1 MTSRVNEPALSL
13 PLCAAVQISLV
24 NLLRSW
30 NITPTAAIGHSS
42 GEVGAAF
49 AAGAIDFRDA
59 LTIVYVRGVLTSK
72 FLQRSRTRGGMLA
85 IGLGREAA
93 VPYLSGLTSG
103 KAVIACVNS
112 PSSVTVSG
120 DLEAIEEIEANI
132 HSANIFARKLKVEAA
147 YHSHQ
152 MQPLAKEYLTA
163 LQRQLGHNGNLS
175 ETRFSSSVT
184 GDILKSAEQLDAAYW
199 VQNMLQPVLFE
210 DSLRNICVGSF
221 SPNSENSEKLVDTL
235 IEIGP
240 HGALA
245 GPIRQTLLLSEAK
258 TLNISYETCLRRGE
272 NAVKTLQ
279 ILASFLLSKGYPVD
293 LSAVNFPLSLK
304 TQTLRVV
311 HDLPSYPWNHSVGH
325 WMEPR
330 LNRDYRHRKSPPHD
344 LLGSAIVGN
353 NPGAPTWRHFIRPS
367 EIPWVRE
374 HTVQSEIVYPGA
386 GFISMAIEAIRQV
399 HQFTKRSIAGY
410 HLRDIEIM
418 KALVIPDTPDG
429 VETQISL
436 SESSDKS
443 LDMGS
448 WQKFHVCSTSGSDSI
463 WTEHC
468 KGFISVEYKTSIGD
482 DAPDWSPVPAKLAS
496 EKKFDLG
503 FPAHTRSID
512 PTDLFK
518 NLRSLGI
525 NHGPSFQNLIFLQS
539 GQNCSLATFK
549 ISNTA
554 SLMPFNHQLE
564 HLLHPITLD
573 APFQAAFAALP
584 GGGTTQTNASIP
596 RSIKSMFV
604 SHDISSDPGHRFQS
618 FATLHHH
625 DSQGFEVSVAAV
637 DEGDIDLVP
646 ILKIEGLHL
655 QSVGAMVAQ
664 GKTSEDLKICSTMHW
679 ECDISLMQPEDLKKL
694 LSFPPDSAEGII
706 MEDLKRVTFYFID
719 ETLAS
724 LTDEDVQTLEWH
736 HRSFY
741 NWMKLQHKRAITGE
755 MSPNSS
761 TWIKSSEGVRRLL
774 IDNVS
779 LKSLNGEMACRI
791 GQNLTSILRKE
802 IAPLELMLE
811 DKLLYTYYAEGL
823 KYDRLFLQVEKLVS
837 LFAHK
842 FQRANILEI
851 GGGTGGCTRH
861 VLKALG
867 GGDSVISSRFTR
879 YDFTD
884 ISSGFFEAAQ
894 AKFAAWGDLIT
905 YQKLDIE
912 KNPGE
917 QSFELNSYDLIIA
930 CQVLHATK
938 NMGNTMTNVS
948 KLLKPGG
955 RLIMVESTNVALDVQ
970 LVFGTLPG
978 WWLSE

>member
-1 MTSRVNEPALSL
+1 MNEPALSL

-30 NITPTAAIGHSS
+30 NINPTAATGHSS

-72 FLQRSRTRGGMLA
+72 FLQKSRTRGGMLA
-85 IGLGREAA
+85 IGLGREDAE
-93 VPYLSGLTSG
+93 PYLLGLTSG

-120 DLEAIEEIEANI
+120 DLDAIEEIEAKI

-152 MQPLAKEYLTA
+152 MQPLAKDYLKS
-163 LQRQLGHNGNLS
+163 LQQQLNHNGNFS
-175 ETRFSSSVT
+175 STHFSSSVY
-184 GDILKSAEQLDAAYW
+184 GEVLKSAHQLDAAYW

-210 DSLRNICVGSF
+210 DSLRKMCMGSF
-221 SPNSENSEKLVDTL
+221 SPDSEIAGKLVDTL

-245 GPIRQTLLLSEAK
+245 GPIRQTLLQSETK
-258 TLNISYETCLRRGE
+258 GLNITYETCLRRGE
-272 NAVKTLQ
+272 DAVKTLQ
-279 ILASFLLSKGYPVD
+279 ILACSLLSKGYPVD
-293 LSAVNFPLSLK
+293 VGAVNFPGLRK
-304 TQTLRVV
+304 TQALQVV
-311 HDLPSYPWNHSVGH
+311 HDLPSYPWNHSVGY

-330 LNRDYRHRKSPPHD
+330 LNREYRHRKYPPHD
-344 LLGSAIVGN
+344 LLGSMIIGN
-353 NPGAPTWRHFIRPS
+353 NPSAPTWRHFIRPS
-367 EIPWVRE
+367 EIPWVRD
-374 HTVQSEIVYPGA
+374 HTVQSEMVYPGA
-386 GFISMAIEAIRQV
+386 GFICMAIEAIRQF
-399 HQFTKRSIAGY
+399 HQSHKRSIAGY
-410 HLRDIEIM
+410 QLRDIEIM
-418 KALVIPDTPDG
+418 KALVIPDTTDG

-436 SESSDKS
+436 SESGDKS
-443 LDMGS
+443 LDTAN
-448 WQKFHVCSTSGSDSI
+448 WHKFHICSTSGSDSI
-463 WTEHC
+463 WTENC
-468 KGFISVEYKTSIGD
+468 KGFVSVEYKTSIND
-482 DAPDWSPVPAKLAS
+482 QPDWSPIPAKPAS
-496 EKKFDLG
+496 EPTFDLG
-503 FPAHTRSID
+503 FRAYTRSID

-525 NHGPSFQNLIFLQS
+525 NHGPSFQNLISIQS
-539 GQNCSLATFK
+539 GQNCSLATFQ

-554 SLMPFNHQLE
+554 SMMPFNHQLE

-573 APFQAAFAALP
+573 AAFQAVFAALP

-596 RSIKSMFV
+596 RSIKSIFI

-625 DSQGFEVSVAAV
+625 DSQGFEVSIAAV
-637 DEGDIDLVP
+637 DVSDIHPAPL
-646 ILKIEGLHL
+646 LKIEGLNL
-655 QSVGAMVAQ
+655 QSVGTMIAR
-664 GKTSEDLKICSTMHW
+664 GRTSEEVKLCSAMHW
-679 ECDISLMQPEDLKKL
+679 ECDISLMQPQDLNKL
-694 LSFPPDSAEGII
+694 LSFPPDLAEATVL
-706 MEDLKRVTFYFID
+706 EDLKRVSFYFID

-724 LTDEDVQTLEWH
+724 LTDEDVQALDWH
-736 HRSFY
+736 HSYFY
-741 NWMKLQHKRAITGE
+741 NWMKLQHKRAVTGE

-761 TWIKSSEGVRRLL
+761 TWIKSSEGVRQLL

-779 LKSLNGEMACRI
+779 LKSLNGEMTCRI
-791 GQNLTSILRKE
+791 GQNLTNILRKE
-802 IAPLELMLE
+802 KAPLEIMLE
-811 DKLLYTYYAEGL
+811 DKLLYTYYAESL
-823 KYDRLFLQVEKLVS
+823 KYDRLFIQVEKLVS

-842 FQRANILEI
+842 FPRAKILEI

-867 GGDSVISSRFTR
+867 GGDSVITPLFTR

-912 KNPGE
+912 RNPEE
-917 QSFELNSYDLIIA
+917 QSFELNSYDLVIA

-938 NMGNTMTNVS
+938 NMSNTMMNVR